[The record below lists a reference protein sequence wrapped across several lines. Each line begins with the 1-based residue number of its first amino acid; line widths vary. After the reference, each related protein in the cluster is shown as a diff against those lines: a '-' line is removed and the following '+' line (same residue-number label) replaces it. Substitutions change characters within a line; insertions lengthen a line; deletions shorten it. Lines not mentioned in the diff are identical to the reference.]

1 MMIDRYDLPFSIKD
15 DERDR
20 RAAKYPNQGQNV
32 FPKARD
38 TFPSA
43 ADFSVLMTNGGH
55 KTRLQ
60 MQVKVQSGQG
70 KQIKATNLSCKR
82 RLCVLT
88 T

>member
-60 MQVKVQSGQG
+60 MQVKVQPGQVYG
-70 KQIKATNLSCKR
+70 GVIYCEENKFKPPT
-82 RLCVLT
+82 
-88 T
+88 